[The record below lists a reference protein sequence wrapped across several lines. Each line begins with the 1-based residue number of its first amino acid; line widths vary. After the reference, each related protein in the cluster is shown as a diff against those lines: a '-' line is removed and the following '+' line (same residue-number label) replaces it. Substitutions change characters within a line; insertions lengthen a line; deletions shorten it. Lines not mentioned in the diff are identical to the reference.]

1 MINESALLI
10 IFRLKP
16 TVNLILI
23 LKEYVLVFF
32 VVRLFQHSIKS
43 RNQIIFLIRTLFLIL
58 AIKIF
63 SSLCSNIL

>member
-16 TVNLILI
+16 TENLILI

-58 AIKIF
+58 VIKIF